1 MPISDVYTA
10 HFTPTVA
17 ATTVT
22 PAGSLISPA
31 TKRAWVVGV
40 RVKILSTAAVAGFNT
55 LFQLARPNATNTATG
70 LSTVTDGHD
79 FSAPASL
86 SSFASTW
93 STPPTVGTAA
103 GAILAEY
110 NLPQTTGSMWEEFPP
125 SGYEWQ
131 VPAIATGAVN
141 SGVHLFVTQ
150 GVATSTTYS
159 MDLIFSE

>member
-22 PAGSLISPA
+22 PVGSLISPA

-70 LSTVTDGHD
+70 LSTVTDAHH

-86 SSFASTW
+86 SSFATTY
-93 STPPTVGTAA
+93 STPPAVGTAA
-103 GAILAEY
+103 GPILAEY
-110 NLPQTTGSMWEEFPP
+110 NPPPPPRPSSLHFPP
-125 SGYEWQ
+125 
-131 VPAIATGAVN
+131 PRL
-141 SGVHLFVTQ
+141 H
-150 GVATSTTYS
+150 
-159 MDLIFSE
+159 

>member
-70 LSTVTDGHD
+70 LATRPDGRD

-86 SSFASTW
+86 SPAAPTG
-93 STPPTVGTAA
+93 STPPTVGTPAA
-103 GAILAEY
+103 APPAR
-110 NLPQTTGSMWEEFPP
+110 PKPPPPPRSMAGEP
-125 SGYEWQ
+125 
-131 VPAIATGAVN
+131 
-141 SGVHLFVTQ
+141 
-150 GVATSTTYS
+150 
-159 MDLIFSE
+159 

>member
-125 SGYEWQ
+125 GGDEWG
-131 VPAIATGAVN
+131 VPAVANAN
-141 SGVHLFVTQ
+141 ANAGVHLMATLSVS
-150 GVATSTTYS
+150 TSTPVFG
-159 MDLIFSE
+159 DLIWSE

>member
-55 LFQLARPNATNTATG
+55 LFQLARPNATNTV
-70 LSTVTDGHD
+70 LKDRKSTRLNSSHQIISYAVFCLKKKKRHNQDLGHHE
-79 FSAPASL
+79 L
-86 SSFASTW
+86 I
-93 STPPTVGTAA
+93 TPTCRFQV
-103 GAILAEY
+103 
-110 NLPQTTGSMWEEFPP
+110 LP
-125 SGYEWQ
+125 
-131 VPAIATGAVN
+131 
-141 SGVHLFVTQ
+141 
-150 GVATSTTYS
+150 YS
-159 MDLIFSE
+159 

>member
-40 RVKILSTAAVAGFNT
+40 RVKILSTAAVAGINT

-70 LSTVTDGHD
+70 LSTVTDAHD

-86 SSFASTW
+86 SSFAPTY
-93 STPPTVGTAA
+93 STPPGVGTPA
-103 GAILAEY
+103 GAIRAQD
-110 NLPQTTGSMWEEFPP
+110 NLPQRTAAVWGKVPP
-125 SGYEWQ
+125 
-131 VPAIATGAVN
+131 P
-141 SGVHLFVTQ
+141 
-150 GVATSTTYS
+150 
-159 MDLIFSE
+159 

>member
-1 MPISDVYTA
+1 MPIIDVYTA

-22 PAGSLISPA
+22 PVGSLISPA

-86 SSFASTW
+86 SSFASAW
-93 STPPTVGTAA
+93 STPPTAA
-103 GAILAEY
+103 TPARP
-110 NLPQTTGSMWEEFPP
+110 LPAPDKPPPATGSMWEEFPP

-131 VPAIATGAVN
+131 GAA
-141 SGVHLFVTQ
+141 GAARP
-150 GVATSTTYS
+150 GRPGG
-159 MDLIFSE
+159 